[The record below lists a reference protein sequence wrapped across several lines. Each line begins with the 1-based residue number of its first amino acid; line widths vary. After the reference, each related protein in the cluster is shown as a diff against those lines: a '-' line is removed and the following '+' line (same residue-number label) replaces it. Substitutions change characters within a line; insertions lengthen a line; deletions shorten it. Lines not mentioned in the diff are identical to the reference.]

1 MVDDGR
7 YPDKARALAMTA
19 KRFVAKSAFALRHPG
34 ASS

>member
-7 YPDKARALAMTA
+7 YPDKARALAMAT
-19 KRFVAKSAFALRHPG
+19 KRFVAKAALALRHPG